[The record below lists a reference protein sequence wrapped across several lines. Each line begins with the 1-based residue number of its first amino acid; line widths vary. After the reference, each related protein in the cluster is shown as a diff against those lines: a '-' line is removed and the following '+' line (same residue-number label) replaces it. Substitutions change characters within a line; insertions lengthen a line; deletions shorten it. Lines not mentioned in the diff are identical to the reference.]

1 MFPRA
6 LLAAFRIPNQPSY
19 QPHLARQIV
28 ESQFCRSRSMMLAF
42 AIPRYRSAGIAMVS
56 KSKNGYTASSGQK
69 MNRYV
74 KNQIP
79 PAMALSLIHI

>member
-1 MFPRA
+1 
-6 LLAAFRIPNQPSY
+6 
-19 QPHLARQIV
+19 
-28 ESQFCRSRSMMLAF
+28 MMLAF